1 MSSWSDMD
9 VAEYDAWLDEHD
21 LTFQMNYQH
30 VDSYIELLDITLRE
44 LRGHVNEEYLWHLWE
59 QRHTIAA

>member
-30 VDSYIELLDITLRE
+30 VDSYIGGNSVTQLLLKIVVDYFL
-44 LRGHVNEEYLWHLWE
+44 
-59 QRHTIAA
+59 

>member
-1 MSSWSDMD
+1 MSTWSDMD
-9 VAEYDAWLDEHD
+9 IAEYDAWLDEHD
-21 LTFQMNYQH
+21 LTFQTNYQH

-59 QRHTIAA
+59 QRNSIAA